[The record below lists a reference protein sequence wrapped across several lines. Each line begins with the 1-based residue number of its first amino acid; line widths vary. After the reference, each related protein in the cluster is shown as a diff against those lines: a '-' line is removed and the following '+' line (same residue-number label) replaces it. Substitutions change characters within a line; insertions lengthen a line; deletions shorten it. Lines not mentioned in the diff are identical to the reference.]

1 MPDTKSPGQ
10 RAAVKAL
17 KPFAALAAEI
27 EQADEKWRDDRTTL
41 LSIGIAY
48 ITTADL
54 RLAAK
59 TLAKLARE
67 SAP

>member
-1 MPDTKSPGQ
+1 MPDAKSLGR

-27 EQADEKWRDDRTTL
+27 EKADEKWRDDRMTL
-41 LSIGIAY
+41 LSIGTAC

-59 TLAKLARE
+59 TLAKLE
-67 SAP
+67 SKP

>member
-1 MPDTKSPGQ
+1 MPRSDSH
-10 RAAVKAL
+10 RNAVKAL

-27 EQADEKWRDDRTTL
+27 EKADEKWRDDRMTL
-41 LSIGIAY
+41 LSIGGTH

-59 TLAKLARE
+59 TLVKLE
-67 SAP
+67 TKK

>member
-27 EQADEKWRDDRTTL
+27 EQADEKLRDDRTTL
-41 LSIGIAY
+41 LSIGNAY

-59 TLAKLARE
+59 TLARLEKKT
-67 SAP
+67 

>member
-1 MPDTKSPGQ
+1 MPRSDSH

-27 EQADEKWRDDRTTL
+27 EQADEKWRDDRMTL
-41 LSIGIAY
+41 LSIGGAH

-59 TLAKLARE
+59 ALAKLE
-67 SAP
+67 KKT